1 MSLTTP
7 RSAPRATPDSAD
19 PASRPSKVTFDSLRE
34 AKRSGRA
41 IAAMTAYDFPT
52 ARVVD
57 EAGIDMVLV
66 GDSLGMAVLGY
77 DDTLAVTL
85 DEMIHHARAVRRGV
99 QRALL
104 VVDMPFGSFHVSDEE
119 TVRNAIRVV
128 KESGAEAVKI
138 EGARISR
145 LEAVSAAEIPVVGHL
160 GLTPQS
166 VHKMGGYKVQGRTH
180 GAIERLLQDALALE
194 RAGAVAL
201 VLEGIPREVAARI
214 TASLDIPTIGIGAGP
229 DCDGQILVFH
239 DVFQLT
245 FAPAAKF
252 VRRFG
257 DAAALFREGLEQYKA
272 AVLDRSFP
280 ADGES
285 YHLPAAMRD
294 PSRTV
299 PLDPEP
305 LSLEDASLEQ
315 EAVAA
320 AGAR

>member
-7 RSAPRATPDSAD
+7 RSAARSAE
-19 PASRPSKVTFDSLRE
+19 PASVPLRVTIDSLRA
-34 AKRSGRA
+34 AKRAGRA
-41 IAAMTAYDFPT
+41 IVSMTAYDFPT
-52 ARVVD
+52 ARLVD
-57 EAGIDMVLV
+57 EAGIDVVLV

-77 DDTLAVTL
+77 DDTLSVTL

-99 QRALL
+99 KNALL

-119 TVRNAIRVV
+119 TVRNAIRLV

-138 EGARISR
+138 EGGRISR
-145 LEAVSAAEIPVVGHL
+145 VEALTAAEIPVVGHL

-166 VHKMGGYKVQGRTH
+166 VHRMGGYKVQGRTH
-180 GAIERLLQDALALE
+180 TAIEQLCQDALALE

-214 TASLDIPTIGIGAGP
+214 AASLAIPTIGIGAGP

-239 DVFQLT
+239 DVFHLT

-257 DAAALFREGLEQYKA
+257 DAATVFREGLEQYRA
-272 AVLDRSFP
+272 AVLDGSFP
-280 ADGES
+280 GDAES
-285 YHLPAAMRD
+285 YHLPEAIRERYRLRPVEEQATEPEAAREI
-294 PSRTV
+294 
-299 PLDPEP
+299 L
-305 LSLEDASLEQ
+305 AS
-315 EAVAA
+315 

>member
-7 RSAPRATPDSAD
+7 RSAARSAEPVSTPL
-19 PASRPSKVTFDSLRE
+19 KITIDSLRE
-34 AKRSGRA
+34 AKRAGRA
-41 IAAMTAYDFPT
+41 IASMTAYDFPT
-52 ARVVD
+52 ARLVD
-57 EAGIDMVLV
+57 EAGIDLVLV

-77 DDTLAVTL
+77 DDTLSVTL

-99 QRALL
+99 KRALL

-119 TVRNAIRVV
+119 TVRNALRVV

-145 LEAVSAAEIPVVGHL
+145 VEALTAAEIPVVGHL

-166 VHKMGGYKVQGRTH
+166 VHTMGGYKVQGRTH
-180 GAIERLLQDALALE
+180 GAIEQMMQDAVALE
-194 RAGAVAL
+194 RAGAAAL

-214 TASLDIPTIGIGAGP
+214 TASLEIPTIGIGAGP

-239 DVFQLT
+239 DMFHLT

-257 DAAALFREGLEQYKA
+257 DAAALFRAGIEEYRA
-272 AVLDRSFP
+272 AVVAGSFP
-280 ADGES
+280 ADEES
-285 YHLPAAMRD
+285 YHLPAAMRAQY
-294 PSRTV
+294 RMQRV
-299 PLDPEP
+299 EN
-305 LSLEDASLEQ
+305 
-315 EAVAA
+315 EAAEAETLAA